1 MIEMI
6 VAGIAMDAASRNP
19 IVLLRDASERRQLP
33 IFISPEQAKAISAGL
48 EGEKMTRPMTH
59 DLMATLF
66 EDWGL
71 KLERVVIHALKDN
84 TFYAV
89 MTVSKRSGKSERT
102 EKDGKKEKKKELDA
116 RPSDAISLALR
127 LNAPIWVMEEVVL
140 DAAMPVDRD
149 ADAAEKEAFHNF
161 LSGISPAD
169 FAERGQS
176 S

>member
-6 VAGIAMDAASRNP
+6 VAGIAIDAGSRNP

-33 IFISPEQAKAISAGL
+33 IFVSPEQAKAISAGL

-59 DLMATLF
+59 DLMANILGAW
-66 EDWGL
+66 DL
-71 KLERVVIHALKDN
+71 KLQRVVIHALKDN

-89 MTVSKRSGKSERT
+89 MTVGKG
-102 EKDGKKEKKKELDA
+102 DKKKELDA

-161 LSGISPAD
+161 LSDISPAD
-169 FAERGQS
+169 FAERGRS
-176 S
+176 I

>member
-6 VAGIAMDAASRNP
+6 VAGIAIDAGSRNP

-33 IFISPEQAKAISAGL
+33 IFVSPEQAKAISAGL
-48 EGEKMTRPMTH
+48 EGEKMARPMTH
-59 DLMATLF
+59 DLMANML
-66 EDWGL
+66 EVWDI
-71 KLERVVIHALKDN
+71 KLQRVVIHALKDN

-89 MTVSKRSGKSERT
+89 ITVGKGEQK
-102 EKDGKKEKKKELDA
+102 KDLDA

-169 FAERGQS
+169 FAERGRS
-176 S
+176 I

>member
-6 VAGIAMDAASRNP
+6 VAGIAIDAGSRNP

-33 IFISPEQAKAISAGL
+33 IFVSPEQAKAISAGL
-48 EGEKMTRPMTH
+48 EGEKMARPMTH
-59 DLMATLF
+59 DLMANMLGAW
-66 EDWGL
+66 DI
-71 KLERVVIHALKDN
+71 KLLRVVIHALKDN

-89 MTVSKRSGKSERT
+89 MTVGKG
-102 EKDGKKEKKKELDA
+102 DKKKELDA

-169 FAERGQS
+169 FAERGRS
-176 S
+176 I

>member
-6 VAGIAMDAASRNP
+6 VAGIAMDAGTRNP

-48 EGEKMTRPMTH
+48 GGEKATRPMTH
-59 DLMATLF
+59 DLMASVF
-66 EDWGL
+66 EAGGL
-71 KLERVVIHALKDN
+71 KLQRVVIHALKDN

-89 MTVSKRSGKSERT
+89 MTVSKGRGK
-102 EKDGKKEKKKELDA
+102 DKKEKKKDLDA

-127 LNAPIWVMEEVVL
+127 MNAPIWVMEEVVL

-161 LSGISPAD
+161 LSDISPAD
-169 FAERGQS
+169 FAERGRS
-176 S
+176 I

>member
-6 VAGIAMDAASRNP
+6 VAGIAMDAGTRNP

-59 DLMATLF
+59 DLMANILETW
-66 EDWGL
+66 DL
-71 KLERVVIHALKDN
+71 KLHRIVIHALKDN

-89 MTVSKRSGKSERT
+89 MTVGK
-102 EKDGKKEKKKELDA
+102 GEKKKELDA

-127 LNAPIWVMEEVVL
+127 MNAPIWVMEEVVL

-149 ADAAEKEAFHNF
+149 ADAAEKEAFHDF
-161 LSGISPAD
+161 LSSISPAD
-169 FAERGQS
+169 FAERDRS
-176 S
+176 K

>member
-6 VAGIAMDAASRNP
+6 VAGIAMDAGTRNP

-48 EGEKMTRPMTH
+48 EGEKMSRPMTH
-59 DLMATLF
+59 DLMANIF
-66 EDWGL
+66 EVWDL
-71 KLERVVIHALKDN
+71 KLQRIVIHALKDN

-89 MTVSKRSGKSERT
+89 MTVGKG
-102 EKDGKKEKKKELDA
+102 DKKKELDA

-127 LNAPIWVMEEVVL
+127 MNAPIWVMEEVVL

-149 ADAAEKEAFHNF
+149 ADAAEKEAFHDF
-161 LSGISPAD
+161 LSSISPAD
-169 FAERGQS
+169 FVERDRS
-176 S
+176 K

>member
-6 VAGIAMDAASRNP
+6 VAGIAMDAGTRNP

-48 EGEKMTRPMTH
+48 EGEKTTRPMTH
-59 DLMATLF
+59 DLMANIF
-66 EDWGL
+66 EAWDL
-71 KLERVVIHALKDN
+71 KLQRIVIHALKDN

-89 MTVSKRSGKSERT
+89 MTVGKG
-102 EKDGKKEKKKELDA
+102 DKKKELDA

-127 LNAPIWVMEEVVL
+127 TNAPIWVMEEVVL

-149 ADAAEKEAFHNF
+149 ADAAEKEAFHDF
-161 LSGISPAD
+161 LSSISPAD
-169 FAERGQS
+169 FVERDRS
-176 S
+176 K

>member
-6 VAGIAMDAASRNP
+6 VAGIAIDAGSRNP

-33 IFISPEQAKAISAGL
+33 IFVSPEQAKAISAGL
-48 EGEKMTRPMTH
+48 EGEKMARPMTH
-59 DLMATLF
+59 DLMANMLGAW
-66 EDWGL
+66 DI
-71 KLERVVIHALKDN
+71 KLQRVVIHALKDN

-89 MTVSKRSGKSERT
+89 ITVGKG
-102 EKDGKKEKKKELDA
+102 DKKKELDA

-161 LSGISPAD
+161 LSDISPAD
-169 FAERGQS
+169 FAERGRS
-176 S
+176 I

>member
-6 VAGIAMDAASRNP
+6 VAGIAIDAGTRNP

-33 IFISPEQAKAISAGL
+33 IFVSPEQAKAISAGL
-48 EGEKMTRPMTH
+48 EGERTARPMTH
-59 DLMATLF
+59 DLMASIF
-66 EDWGL
+66 DAWDL
-71 KLERVVIHALKDN
+71 KLQRIVIHALRDD

-89 MTVSKRSGKSERT
+89 MTVGKGDR
-102 EKDGKKEKKKELDA
+102 KKELDA

-149 ADAAEKEAFHNF
+149 ADAAEKEAFHDF
-161 LSGISPAD
+161 LSSISPAD
-169 FAERGQS
+169 FVERDRS
-176 S
+176 K

>member
-6 VAGIAMDAASRNP
+6 VAGIAMDAGTRNP

-59 DLMATLF
+59 DLMANIF
-66 EDWGL
+66 DVWDL
-71 KLERVVIHALKDN
+71 KLQRVVIHALKDN

-89 MTVSKRSGKSERT
+89 MTVGRG
-102 EKDGKKEKKKELDA
+102 EKKKEMDA

-127 LNAPIWVMEEVVL
+127 MNAPIWVMEEVVL
-140 DAAMPVDRD
+140 DAALPVDRD

-161 LSGISPAD
+161 LSDISPAD
-169 FAERGQS
+169 FAERGRS
-176 S
+176 I

>member
-6 VAGIAMDAASRNP
+6 VAGIAMDAGTRNP

-48 EGEKMTRPMTH
+48 EGEKMARPMTH
-59 DLMATLF
+59 DLMANLLGAW
-66 EDWGL
+66 DI
-71 KLERVVIHALKDN
+71 KLQRVVIHALKDN

-89 MTVSKRSGKSERT
+89 MTVGKG
-102 EKDGKKEKKKELDA
+102 DKKKEMDA

-161 LSGISPAD
+161 LSDISPAD
-169 FAERGQS
+169 FAERGRS
-176 S
+176 I